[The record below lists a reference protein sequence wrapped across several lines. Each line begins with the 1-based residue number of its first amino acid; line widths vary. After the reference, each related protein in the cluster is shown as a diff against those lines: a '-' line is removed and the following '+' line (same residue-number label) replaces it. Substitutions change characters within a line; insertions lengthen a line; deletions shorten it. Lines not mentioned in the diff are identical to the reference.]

1 MGRRSGMR
9 SDLAEL
15 AFFVYFF
22 GQLQKSKSQSRLE
35 RQCQTQVSKSKLK
48 ALKNVMKILFL

>member
-1 MGRRSGMR
+1 MQKRGRSGTR

-22 GQLQKSKSQSRLE
+22 WQLQKSKSSSRPLDLHF
-35 RQCQTQVSKSKLK
+35 Q
-48 ALKNVMKILFL
+48 KIIHITIIIMY

>member
-1 MGRRSGMR
+1 MQKRGRSGTR

-22 GQLQKSKSQSRLE
+22 WQLQKSKSPSRLE
-35 RQCQTQVSKSKLK
+35 RQNQINEDNLNI
-48 ALKNVMKILFL
+48 KN